1 MTLHIRFYRADDFEA
16 VTRLWRRAREAAMP
30 ELTARMGYSFEM
42 DQAHFAGHIVASCD
56 LWVAE
61 RDGVPVAFMGI
72 KKDFIDYLY
81 VDPGYHRQGIGQALL
96 AHAHD
101 LSHDHLWLY
110 THVANTMAR
119 AFYEKNGF
127 VAEKF
132 GVSPAPE
139 NEPDVEYHWYS
150 SSRESFG
157 TM

>member
-1 MTLHIRFYRADDFEA
+1 MTLNIRFYRADDFEA

-30 ELTARMGYSFEM
+30 ELTARMGYSFKT
-42 DQAHFAGHIVASCD
+42 DQAHFAEHIVASCD
-56 LWVAE
+56 LWVVE
-61 RDGVPVAFMGI
+61 KDSVVVAFMGI

-81 VDPGYHRQGIGQALL
+81 VDPDHHRQGIGQFMLE
-96 AHAHD
+96 HARD

-110 THVANTMAR
+110 THVANHMAR

-139 NEPDVEYHWYS
+139 NEPDVEYHWHHS
-150 SSRESFG
+150 S
-157 TM
+157 